1 MMPLPTHVSAARVA
15 ALSRHPILETDMP
28 DTLCRQR
35 LAILSAALVLGAC
48 ATSAP
53 VVYPQASA
61 APARVALDT
70 EQCRR
75 QATEAVGLNGR
86 DAGTLA
92 RDAGKAGTVG
102 FVAGAVGSLVAGSKD
117 AWNKAR
123 GAAAG
128 GASGIATKVLL
139 EWNEPDKV
147 HQEFVERCMKR
158 RGHDVLGW
166 R

>member
-1 MMPLPTHVSAARVA
+1 MMPLHRHVLPGRVA
-15 ALSRHPILETDMP
+15 ALSTQFILETAMP
-28 DTLCRQR
+28 YPLCRQR
-35 LAILSAALVLGAC
+35 LAILSTALVLGAC

-53 VVYPQASA
+53 VVYPNAGVAST
-61 APARVALDT
+61 RVGLDT

-86 DAGTLA
+86 DASGLA
-92 RDAGKAGTVG
+92 KDAGKVG
-102 FVAGAVGSLVAGSKD
+102 SVAFAAAAVGGLVASSKD
-117 AWNKAR
+117 VWQRAR

-128 GASGIATKVLL
+128 GAAGIATKVLL
-139 EWNEPDKV
+139 DWNEPDKV
-147 HQEFVERCMKR
+147 HQEYVERCMKK

>member
-1 MMPLPTHVSAARVA
+1 MTTPLG
-15 ALSRHPILETDMP
+15 
-28 DTLCRQR
+28 RQR
-35 LAILSAALVLGAC
+35 LAILSAALALGAC

-53 VVYPQASA
+53 VVYPKANA
-61 APARVALDT
+61 APARVAADT

-86 DAGTLA
+86 NAGSLA
-92 RDAGKAGTVG
+92 GDAGKAGA
-102 FVAGAVGSLVAGSKD
+102 VAFAAAAVGGLVASSKD
-117 AWNKAR
+117 VWQRAR

-128 GASGIATKVLL
+128 GATGIATKVLL
-139 EWNEPDKV
+139 DWNEPDKV
-147 HQEFVERCMKR
+147 HQEYVERCMKQ